1 MNATWIQRRASTA
14 AWTALVA
21 CVAVVGGRV
30 GGQEPPAGGIDRWS
44 KLEASDELRDYRTA
58 LRDGIFEES
67 SRKFLLEIALPQL
80 AMPANRF
87 EIDRVRKKM
96 FDRLCAVDQG
106 PGGKPAAIEAALKF
120 VASTMTDVMRN
131 QRAEM
136 VVRVNAALLVGE
148 LRLGTKPWAPA
159 VEPLTAA
166 LTDDGLPPA
175 VRIAAAAGLARHVDA
190 DPAARAADVGPAL
203 VKVVEAPLAGV
214 DPVAADWLRSRALTM
229 LARMGPAAPA
239 GTVAAAA
246 RLLLDATQRPD
257 LRVRAASAVG
267 ACVKAPADTDASA
280 AVAAIRDVATL
291 ALGNT
296 KAAADKIA
304 LAARLAGGA
313 GGERP
318 AVDDGMA
325 EDIPQTYRRDAW
337 RLGVLAD
344 AVAPADGKGGLA
356 AFAGAAAP
364 TATALAQA
372 LRDGA
377 QSLDAKPTSTSL
389 ASALEGIAATAT
401 PAAPA
406 PGAAES
412 APPPPAA
419 GQGNPT
425 GVDGVPFGS

>member
-21 CVAVVGGRV
+21 CLAVAGGTA
-30 GGQEPPAGGIDRWS
+30 GSQEPPAGGLDRWS
-44 KLEASDELRDYRTA
+44 KLEASDELRDYRAA
-58 LRDGIFEES
+58 LREGIFEES

-80 AMPANRF
+80 AMPSNRF

-96 FDRLCAVDQG
+96 FDRLGAVEQG
-106 PGGKPAAIEAALKF
+106 PGSKPAAIEAALKF
-120 VASTMTDVMRN
+120 IASAMTELMRN

-148 LRLGTKPWAPA
+148 LRIGTKPWAPA
-159 VEPLTAA
+159 VEPLAAA
-166 LTDDGLPPA
+166 LIDDGLPPA

-190 DPAARAADVGPAL
+190 DPAARATDAGPAL

-229 LARMGPAAPA
+229 LSRMGSAAPA

-291 ALGNT
+291 ALGDT
-296 KAAADKIA
+296 KAAADKVA
-304 LAARLAGGA
+304 LAARLAGGVEGRA
-313 GGERP
+313 P
-318 AVDDGMA
+318 VTDSA
-325 EDIPQTYRRDAW
+325 PQVYRRDAW
-337 RLGVLAD
+337 RLAALAD
-344 AVAPADGKGGLA
+344 ALAPAGGTGGLA
-356 AFAGAAAP
+356 AVAGAAAP

-377 QSLDAKPTSTSL
+377 QALDAKPTSASL
-389 ASALEGIAATAT
+389 ASALESIAATAT
-401 PAAPA
+401 PAAAA

-412 APPPPAA
+412 APPRPAA